1 MTSKEY
7 LSQIKHMDI
16 MITAW
21 IEQKDALWRQM
32 QSLTSPQH
40 DGVSVQSTKD
50 PDKFGEMWARI
61 DEKERKISKQIDQ
74 LTDAK
79 EAITK
84 EIGMIDDTRYVEIL
98 LRRYVSMEKLEDI
111 AEAMHYSYDRVRH
124 LHGMALLEFSR
135 IHPHIAKL

>member
-1 MTSKEY
+1 M
-7 LSQIKHMDI
+7 
-16 MITAW
+16 
-21 IEQKDALWRQM
+21 
-32 QSLTSPQH
+32 P
-40 DGVSVQSTKD
+40 
-50 PDKFGEMWARI
+50 RI
-61 DEKERKISKQIDQ
+61 DEKERKITKQIDQ